1 MSNFEN
7 KYWELSFNSVSE
19 KLFNNLKEGEY
30 LIIQL
35 TAEKSHFIRFNH
47 AKVRQTGMVIDAE
60 VSLKLISSQKNCLC

>member
-35 TAEKSHFIRFNH
+35 TAEK
-47 AKVRQTGMVIDAE
+47 VILFALIM
-60 VSLKLISSQKNCLC
+60 LKLGKRAWS

>member
-35 TAEKSHFIRFNH
+35 TAEKKSFY
-47 AKVRQTGMVIDAE
+47 
-60 VSLKLISSQKNCLC
+60 SL